1 MRKFIFAIT
10 GALLLGTTVHAQ
22 QIKGDFD
29 KQTDWGVQ
37 TSFSGPDPSFTDMG
51 ITPDGWSALNVT
63 QMGLNFP
70 LVFGDAGMEGSGK
83 SVKMMNRKLGAFG
96 IGANSPSYIT
106 LGTTWVYADILGVM
120 SQLGDKSDP
129 DDSNGGSLG
138 GIDFNFRPDSISGY
152 FKRSHGTQNPDEIA
166 QIIVYSWIGTS
177 KSYSPVGDG
186 MDLTE
191 NLPKEALVDRDID
204 ILGIQNN
211 GKPANG
217 ITLIGKQMY
226 SIEGNLPDWTRISV
240 PIEYQRE
247 ENPMKLNVIISSADY
262 FNRSN
267 IGTENQLWADNV
279 RFIYNSKLKS
289 ITIDGK
295 ALDGFDEDTLTYVL
309 PQADAS
315 KTVAAKAFGKN
326 ANVTIGELKDS
337 QRTITVEDLTAAG
350 VKKHVYTLIYKGA
363 PAELSWKQVSTE
375 DCVYG
380 NTIDIKPVSANTEG
394 LFSYEI
400 SNTDLAEI
408 ADGNQLHFKGVGEVK
423 ITARQAAGGEYS
435 PSVSEPLVLNIR
447 KAPLVIGVKDIER
460 KYNYSDDKFEFVY
473 EGLKNDDAEHI
484 DRVFTVKPVV
494 SIPEQTLPNGKILKT
509 TKGVYVGE
517 YVLTV
522 SGATAVNYEPTYT
535 TGTLTV
541 TPAAPIVIGI
551 KAASV
556 DEGSDLPVLTV
567 DYSKLI
573 GEDKLD
579 HSLVFSA
586 EPTLKTSAV
595 KGSPAGTYD
604 ILFDAEGTL
613 TEAAKKNYESISYA
627 EKGVLTIKAIKTQ
640 PAFEDLVSK
649 VEGLPEKE
657 YVYAGY
663 TDILGRILVY
673 DKEGNLMDPDLLTFS
688 TNSNSAFGIEKNGD
702 YRLWGSVNG
711 ATGDVEIKVTVK
723 ETETTLPVTE
733 VVGHTLIL
741 KKEANIRPKDFAL
754 SAGDF
759 IGNMGDAFPIYI
771 QSEEILER
779 DLDAFGM
786 LGVFVTC
793 PTLNIETPDGILKL
807 EVDPESDYKNS
818 FKEEA
823 VEKLHQLPTGKY
835 SFTLEGGESTQYAY
849 NYDNTVKGVM
859 LVPGKSTVEIKGI
872 DNLVYGRKEP
882 FKIEIEANGSPIT
895 EYTITKNFIQETDAV
910 GEYKV
915 LSVGT
920 DTITFTIP
928 ATEQTIEETC
938 VRILTVNKATLI
950 VTPEDIICKEG
961 SVVIP
966 ETYEFKYEGFVN
978 EDNAS
983 SLDVLPIGICQVT
996 ETAKEGEVFTIFAT
1010 GAEDDH
1016 YDFVYR
1022 EGKFMINGEQ
1032 GITNNTADGKI
1043 RVLFTKGNL
1052 VIQGNEDALPIAI
1065 YNLQGVLVANFDG
1078 RDAIIPVALSGH
1090 GIYIVRIGN
1099 YASKIVID

>member
-70 LVFGDAGMEGSGK
+70 LVFGDAGMEGNGK

-204 ILGIQNN
+204 ILGIQND

-363 PAELSWKQVSTE
+363 PAELSWKQVSAE

-408 ADGNQLHFKGVGEVK
+408 VDGNQLHFKGVGEIK

-435 PSVSEPLVLNIR
+435 PSVSEPLVLNVR

-522 SGATAVNYEPTYT
+522 S
-535 TGTLTV
+535 
-541 TPAAPIVIGI
+541 
-551 KAASV
+551 
-556 DEGSDLPVLTV
+556 
-567 DYSKLI
+567 
-573 GEDKLD
+573 
-579 HSLVFSA
+579 VF
-586 EPTLKTSAV
+586 
-595 KGSPAGTYD
+595 
-604 ILFDAEGTL
+604 
-613 TEAAKKNYESISYA
+613 
-627 EKGVLTIKAIKTQ
+627 
-640 PAFEDLVSK
+640 
-649 VEGLPEKE
+649 
-657 YVYAGY
+657 
-663 TDILGRILVY
+663 
-673 DKEGNLMDPDLLTFS
+673 
-688 TNSNSAFGIEKNGD
+688 
-702 YRLWGSVNG
+702 
-711 ATGDVEIKVTVK
+711 
-723 ETETTLPVTE
+723 
-733 VVGHTLIL
+733 
-741 KKEANIRPKDFAL
+741 
-754 SAGDF
+754 
-759 IGNMGDAFPIYI
+759 
-771 QSEEILER
+771 
-779 DLDAFGM
+779 
-786 LGVFVTC
+786 
-793 PTLNIETPDGILKL
+793 
-807 EVDPESDYKNS
+807 
-818 FKEEA
+818 
-823 VEKLHQLPTGKY
+823 
-835 SFTLEGGESTQYAY
+835 
-849 NYDNTVKGVM
+849 
-859 LVPGKSTVEIKGI
+859 
-872 DNLVYGRKEP
+872 
-882 FKIEIEANGSPIT
+882 
-895 EYTITKNFIQETDAV
+895 
-910 GEYKV
+910 
-915 LSVGT
+915 
-920 DTITFTIP
+920 
-928 ATEQTIEETC
+928 
-938 VRILTVNKATLI
+938 
-950 VTPEDIICKEG
+950 
-961 SVVIP
+961 
-966 ETYEFKYEGFVN
+966 
-978 EDNAS
+978 
-983 SLDVLPIGICQVT
+983 
-996 ETAKEGEVFTIFAT
+996 
-1010 GAEDDH
+1010 
-1016 YDFVYR
+1016 
-1022 EGKFMINGEQ
+1022 
-1032 GITNNTADGKI
+1032 
-1043 RVLFTKGNL
+1043 
-1052 VIQGNEDALPIAI
+1052 
-1065 YNLQGVLVANFDG
+1065 
-1078 RDAIIPVALSGH
+1078 
-1090 GIYIVRIGN
+1090 
-1099 YASKIVID
+1099 